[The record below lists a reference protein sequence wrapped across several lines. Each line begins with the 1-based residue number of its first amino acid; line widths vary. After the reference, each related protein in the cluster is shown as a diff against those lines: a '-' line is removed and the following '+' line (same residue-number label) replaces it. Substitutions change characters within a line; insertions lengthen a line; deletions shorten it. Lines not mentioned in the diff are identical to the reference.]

1 MGGLAVTVVDRSTVR
16 RWHSG
21 SGACRPD
28 SKIIQPAT
36 APVDGLKIPT
46 PDIDHA
52 ARGNGGCCQESFG
65 LGVASSILCGFT
77 PLTQPTTTTTSW
89 CIYSLP
95 PHTHPFSG
103 PSLHLSHILSLSIL
117 PCRPSLAHQMSPAM
131 SSTRK
136 PSGYKPKTSLPSSV
150 QRLGPTHRVE
160 PNRISI
166 SLQEILETPAAPPK
180 NVRRVTERERSP
192 TRASARLR
200 SKSRFSPI
208 VKVEDDDLFHKT
220 KRQNRKVTQID
231 ESIRVAN
238 PIMPSID
245 KPPVPTAQ
253 GTPRTRF
260 IDAIASMPT
269 TPAFTVS
276 RSRTSGIEKQ
286 WYTIRRPRRD
296 TLVFD
301 SSSSSTTSRPAT
313 TSSMSTADIIPY
325 NTMFPST
332 TYTSIRNAITPITV
346 TEDPVDVQPMD
357 TTEDISSA
365 NPTTVTSETATVE
378 QPRPD
383 TLRPVRNVGIVS
395 GGSDIL
401 PFIRVTPGIEGPEPP
416 RTSMP
421 QGPVTITTSIAPIP
435 EKVNCP
441 IRCTRGS
448 YALIEDPTL
457 APGIRLRYP
466 PSRMTRLPFTPRRP
480 LICTP
485 TSLSTIRLWTQTK
498 LKAALEAELGM
509 RADTFALLVDTLES
523 HYERPDAPEHGWIWI
538 PIPTTGIRS
547 AECRR
552 LAFAEFEEELVEA
565 VLGPDSNRRAL
576 VSTGKLPVIGYL
588 LYQTALAARKRK
600 MVKVK
605 KVSVKKREDCVVS
618 FTLFPIF
625 SGQ

>member
-1 MGGLAVTVVDRSTVR
+1 
-16 RWHSG
+16 
-21 SGACRPD
+21 
-28 SKIIQPAT
+28 
-36 APVDGLKIPT
+36 
-46 PDIDHA
+46 
-52 ARGNGGCCQESFG
+52 
-65 LGVASSILCGFT
+65 
-77 PLTQPTTTTTSW
+77 
-89 CIYSLP
+89 
-95 PHTHPFSG
+95 
-103 PSLHLSHILSLSIL
+103 
-117 PCRPSLAHQMSPAM
+117 M

-136 PSGYKPKTSLPSSV
+136 PSGHKPKSSLPSSV
-150 QRLGPTHRVE
+150 QRLEPAHRVE

-166 SLQEILETPAAPPK
+166 SLGEILETPK
-180 NVRRVTERERSP
+180 KVRRVTERERSP
-192 TRASARLR
+192 ARASARLR
-200 SKSRFSPI
+200 SKSRISPI
-208 VKVEDDDLFHKT
+208 VKIEDDELFHKT

-238 PIMPSID
+238 PIMLSTV
-245 KPPVPTAQ
+245 KPRVPTAQ

-301 SSSSSTTSRPAT
+301 SSSSSTTSRPVT
-313 TSSMSTADIIPY
+313 TSSMSTADTIPY
-325 NTMFPST
+325 NTMFPSAT
-332 TYTSIRNAITPITV
+332 DTSIRNAITPTAA
-346 TEDPVDVQPMD
+346 TGDPVDVQPMD
-357 TTEDISSA
+357 TTEDSSSA

-383 TLRPVRNVGIVS
+383 TLRPVQNVSIIS
-395 GGSDIL
+395 GNNYNRGTL

-421 QGPVTITTSIAPIP
+421 QGPVTITTSIPPIP

-448 YALIEDPTL
+448 DALIEDPTL

-466 PSRMTRLPFTPRRP
+466 PSRMNRLPFTPKRP

-485 TSLSTIRLWTQTK
+485 TSLSSVRLWTQTK
-498 LKAALEAELGM
+498 LKVALEAELGM
-509 RADTFALLVDTLES
+509 GADTFALLVDTLES

-618 FTLFPIF
+618 FTLFPLF
-625 SGQ
+625 SGQWR